1 MNPGALLQP
10 VRQLALRAGAEIMR
24 LRPQATVR
32 SKTDASP
39 VTEADEAA
47 ERLIV
52 AGLAT
57 LQPALPVVAEE
68 LMAAGATP
76 QTGRAFWLV
85 DPLDG
90 TKAFIQGRPDFTVN
104 IALVEDRRPVLGVVY
119 APATHELYAGV
130 AASGASQAH
139 DDGPAHPIQCRIP
152 PADGLD
158 VVVSLM
164 HDREEDIQDLLA
176 GRRVRAIRQLSSS
189 LKFCLVANGTADLY
203 PRRGPTSEWDT
214 AAGHAVLLAA
224 GGRVQTHDGKELLYG
239 KPGFRNPGFIALGRT
254 S

>member
-1 MNPGALLQP
+1 MNAGGLLQP

-24 LRPQATVR
+24 LRPQAAVR
-32 SKTDASP
+32 SKADASP

-57 LQPALPVVAEE
+57 LQPMLPVVAEE
-68 LMAAGATP
+68 LMAAGARP

-90 TKAFIQGRPDFTVN
+90 TKSFIQGRDDFTVN
-104 IALVEDRRPVLGVVY
+104 IALIEDRRPVLGVVY
-119 APATHELYAGV
+119 APATRALYIGV
-130 AASGASQAH
+130 VGSGALQSH
-139 DDGPAHPIQCRIP
+139 DDGPMHSIRCRLP
-152 PADGLD
+152 PADGID

-164 HDREEDIQDLLA
+164 HDTEEDIASLLA
-176 GRRVRAIRQLSSS
+176 GRHVRSTRRLSSS
-189 LKFCLVANGTADLY
+189 LKFCLAAAGEADLY
-203 PRRGPTSEWDT
+203 PRRGETSEWDT

-224 GGRVQTHDGKELLYG
+224 GGRVETHDGKELLYD
-239 KPGFRNPGFIALGRT
+239 KPGFRNPGFVAQGRT

>member
-24 LRPQATVR
+24 LRPQAAVR
-32 SKTDASP
+32 SKADASP

-76 QTGRAFWLV
+76 RTGLAFWLV

-90 TKAFIQGRPDFTVN
+90 TKSFIQGRDDFTVN
-104 IALVEDRRPVLGVVY
+104 IALIEDRRPVLGVVY
-119 APATHELYAGV
+119 APATQALYVGV
-130 AASGASQAH
+130 VGSGASQSH
-139 DDGPAHPIQCRIP
+139 DNGQMHPIQCRVP

-164 HDREEDIQDLLA
+164 HDREEDIQALLA
-176 GRRVRAIRQLSSS
+176 GRRVRTTRRLSSS
-189 LKFCLVANGTADLY
+189 LKFCLVAAGEADLY
-203 PRRGPTSEWDT
+203 PRRGETSEWDT

-224 GGRVQTHDGKELLYG
+224 GGRVETHDGKELLYS
-239 KPGFRNPGFIALGRT
+239 KPGFRNPGFVAQGRT